1 MYKLYWSPGSAGMT
15 PHAMLEDIGV
25 PYELIRVDTSRG
37 EQRSPDYLKINPHAR
52 VPTLVYDGDKILY
65 EATAISLFLAERHP
79 GAGLAPAPTH
89 ADRAPFLQWM
99 AYLTNT
105 VQESC
110 MHWWHPEN
118 FIPGA
123 ERQADL
129 KHAAEGR
136 LAGMFGFLDAH
147 LARSGPHLCGAKFYA
162 CDYYAAM
169 LARWTRDM
177 STPAQTYPHVRALIR
192 AAMARP
198 GYARMLEAEGIAQ
211 AS

>member
-89 ADRAPFLQWM
+89 ADRAPF
-99 AYLTNT
+99 
-105 VQESC
+105 
-110 MHWWHPEN
+110 
-118 FIPGA
+118 
-123 ERQADL
+123 
-129 KHAAEGR
+129 
-136 LAGMFGFLDAH
+136 GFLDAH